1 MNAKL
6 AHLLTLLYPRLWRE
20 RYGAEF
26 EAFLQNH
33 QGGLR
38 GSANVVCSALHERIF
53 PTREGPMDQNSRS
66 FQCWCIR
73 APWAIF
79 GLAPLFL
86 LAMAY
91 VVACLYLWSGWKIFL
106 PGADTPFV
114 QGGGPIYGIRNIYF
128 QTGKFYY
135 FGAPVLVGW
144 VTALTAVRQRVKSAW
159 LVIGLILIAWMGSA
173 AQIHASQTAVH
184 WGLGHI
190 SMDFPLNASLHSV
203 YQNPLHALT
212 ILLLTV
218 LPYLTWLVRRT
229 NPGPFSQA
237 VKRRR

>member
-91 VVACLYLWSGWKIFL
+91 VL
-106 PGADTPFV
+106 PVCICGLVGRYFCR
-114 QGGGPIYGIRNIYF
+114 GPILLSSRE
-128 QTGKFYY
+128 
-135 FGAPVLVGW
+135 VGQSMGYEISISKPGSF
-144 VTALTAVRQRVKSAW
+144 TISARRCSSVGQPH
-159 LVIGLILIAWMGSA
+159 LRLSDKESSQLGSSS
-173 AQIHASQTAVH
+173 AS
-184 WGLGHI
+184 
-190 SMDFPLNASLHSV
+190 F
-203 YQNPLHALT
+203 
-212 ILLLTV
+212 
-218 LPYLTWLVRRT
+218 
-229 NPGPFSQA
+229 
-237 VKRRR
+237 